1 MMFEEMGWPEVG
13 QAITRGIEAAISAG
27 TVTYDLARQMPG
39 AKEVKASG
47 FAEAIVTHM
56 TRS

>member
-1 MMFEEMGWPEVG
+1 VG
-13 QAITRGIEAAISAG
+13 QAIVRGIEGAIKAG

-39 AKEVKASG
+39 AKEVKSSG
-47 FAEAIVTHM
+47 FADAIIVHM